1 MLGAAAAITREA
13 APGDTTT
20 SVPYSQSVPVSAT
33 PKPES
38 ISLFPPQHEC
48 IPYYGYRLC
57 TNLVKTP
64 GGTVFKCPAV
74 AIVQCAVIAHV
85 SLRHNNVT

>member
-13 APGDTTT
+13 APGGTST

-48 IPYYGYRLC
+48 SPYYEYRHC
-57 TNLVKTP
+57 TSLVKTP
-64 GGTVFKCPAV
+64 GGTAFKCHPV

-85 SLRHNNVT
+85 S